1 MKWFD
6 RWFISKSKW
15 AWEHANTVN
24 PQAGQAGLHS
34 IDCSNVPEMDPVL
47 TFRIYSAANGKIVEF
62 RRYNQKIDRSDTSTY
77 IVADGED
84 LGETIKSCLPIE
96 LLKVEK

>member
-6 RWFISKSKW
+6 RWFIRKSKW
-15 AWEHANTVN
+15 AWENANTINQEVS
-24 PQAGQAGLHS
+24 LRS

-84 LGETIKSCLPIE
+84 LGETIKGCLPIE